1 MCTNCG
7 SDEVELCSCQDGKHS
22 WGLTSASTLV
32 TSSSFVLTMSTVGQY
47 GAGWA
52 AVNEHVFIQGFG
64 YYKVVSSTSST
75 ISLTE
80 PAFPF
85 VGGAA
90 FAANTVDFQSQAVSG
105 NYTITSGTKVTPAG
119 LKGTTGTTGN
129 ASSLLDIA
137 NTSAETS
144 SGNAVTSSLGFVTL
158 SSKVVTGLFATDKDA
173 IRIRAKYFLK
183 ASVVGT
189 YSYPKIIMTDN
200 TGNTLALTQLPVSM
214 GAGDTY
220 LTGPAIN
227 KGVNACE
234 IDIVITRA
242 SSTTADF
249 QLDFDWKVLED
260 YTAESTD
267 YAIRPLNFMLEQ
279 TGASFIWG
287 DTPLTISFQGKVS
300 DIADELKLG
309 FYMIESL
316 QKS

>member
-1 MCTNCG
+1 MAGCTDCG
-7 SDEVELCSCQDGKHS
+7 SSDISLCQCDDGKNS
-22 WGLTSASTLV
+22 YTISTTNTTIANPMTIAVSNIGQYTGKWALIGQPIFIEGYGTYQVTAST
-32 TSSSFVLTMSTVGQY
+32 
-47 GAGWA
+47 
-52 AVNEHVFIQGFG
+52 
-64 YYKVVSSTSST
+64 STSITVAYPPS
-75 ISLTE
+75 
-80 PAFPF
+80 PY
-85 VGGAA
+85 VGGASYSLGS
-90 FAANTVDFQSQAVSG
+90 VDYDNSG
-105 NYTITSGTKVTPAG
+105 TIPSGTKISPG
-119 LKGTTGTTGN
+119 GIKRDTGTAGN

-144 SGNAVTSSLGFVTL
+144 SGNAVTSSLAFVTL

-189 YSYPKIIMTDN
+189 FGYPKIIMTDN

-214 GAGDTY
+214 GAGDTW
-220 LTGPAIN
+220 LTGPEAN

-260 YTAESTD
+260 YAAESTD
-267 YAIRPLNFMLEQ
+267 YAIKPLNFMLEQ

-300 DIADELKLG
+300 DAADELKLG